1 MKQLQASLPGLIS
14 AIQAAEHGSFTAAAK
29 QLDLTPAAVSKN
41 VAALEAILKIRLF
54 NRTTR
59 QLSLTEE
66 GRRFI
71 HKTREG
77 IAALDLATSDLQQA
91 HKAQGLVRLSMASSF
106 GRRYVLPLLPAFCQR
121 YPDIQLDLSLN
132 DNTVDLVREGFDIG
146 IRGGAQPPEG
156 MVSRKICT
164 MSAIYVASPH
174 YLKTHGT
181 PTHFNQLSQHRLLRL
196 KYLSGHYAPWLVKDS
211 GKIIALNLPAHLSMS
226 DPEALYYA
234 ALSHIGIT
242 RISRHHA
249 YDALKKAELIELL
262 SKQTAPGD
270 ASMALFYPHRVGQA
284 PRVRAVVDFL
294 MEAFAKEPRFAN

>member
-1 MKQLQASLPGLIS
+1 MKQLQTSLPGLIS

-66 GRRFI
+66 GKRFI

-77 IAALDLATSDLQQA
+77 IAALDFATNELQQS
-91 HKAQGLVRLSMASSF
+91 HKAQGLVRMSVASGF
-106 GRRYVLPLLPAFCQR
+106 GRSYVLPLLPAFCER

-156 MVSRKICT
+156 MVSRNICT
-164 MSAIYVASPH
+164 MAAIYVASPL

-181 PTHFNQLSQHRLLRL
+181 PTHFNQLGQHRLLRL
-196 KYLSGHYAPWLVKDS
+196 KYLSGHYAPWLVKD
-211 GKIIALNLPAHLSMS
+211 GAKIIALDLPAHITIS
-226 DPEALYYA
+226 DPEALYHA
-234 ALSHIGIT
+234 ALSHLGIT
-242 RISRHHA
+242 RISKHHA
-249 YDALKKAELIELL
+249 YDALKKGELVEVL
-262 SKQTAPGD
+262 SKQAAPGEN
-270 ASMALFYPHRVGQA
+270 SIALFYPHRVGQA
-284 PRVRAVVDFL
+284 PRVRVVVDYL
-294 MEAFAKEPRFAN
+294 MAAFAKEPRFK